1 MQFID
6 THTHL
11 FLPEFKNDRTE
22 VLNRVRENNISKL
35 FLPNVDT
42 ETISDLK
49 DLSNK
54 YPDLC
59 YPLMGLHPGSVKDD
73 YEKQLYLIE
82 KELRGNKYYGI
93 GEIGID
99 LYWDKKY
106 KKEQI
111 KVFEI
116 QIEWAKEMKL
126 PIVIHLRNAF
136 DEVIGIVNKHNSEKL
151 TGIFHCFT
159 GSEKQAKEIIET
171 GFFLGIGGIVTFKN
185 SGLDK
190 TLENVPIEKIV
201 LETDSPYLA
210 PTPYRG
216 KRNESSY
223 LIKIAEKLAEIYKIS
238 LEEVAKITSRNAEE
252 VFLLD

>member
-11 FLPEFKNDRTE
+11 FLPEFKKDRTE
-22 VLNRVRENNISKL
+22 VLNRVRKNNISKL

-59 YPLMGLHPGSVKDD
+59 FPLMGLHPGSVKDD
-73 YEKQLYLIE
+73 YEKQLSVIE
-82 KELRGNKYYGI
+82 KELRENKYYGI

-111 KVFEI
+111 KVFET
-116 QIEWAKEMKL
+116 QIEWAKEMKF

-136 DEVIGIVNKHNSEKL
+136 DEVIEIVKKLHAGKL

-190 TLENVPIEKIV
+190 TLKNVPIEKIV

-223 LIKIAEKLAEIYKIS
+223 IIKIAEKIAEIYKIN

-252 VFLLD
+252 VFL